1 MEKKEKIKECI
12 SIMMIF
18 GGELNRTV
26 VVFFFFFFNDTISF
40 FLAILHFDKW
50 SIFFYLILE
59 FYRILFGEKWKRG
72 REGGIG

>member
-40 FLAILHFDKW
+40 FLAILHFDK
-50 SIFFYLILE
+50 
-59 FYRILFGEKWKRG
+59 
-72 REGGIG
+72 

>member
-26 VVFFFFFFNDTISF
+26 VFFVFFFNDTISF
-40 FLAILHFDKW
+40 FLAILHFDK
-50 SIFFYLILE
+50 
-59 FYRILFGEKWKRG
+59 
-72 REGGIG
+72 